1 MASETVLIT
10 GATGFLGSNLVKNF
24 VNKRY
29 KVIILKRSTSD
40 IYRINEVFDKVIS
53 YDVDSVSIQQ
63 AFIENDIDVVIHTA
77 CNYGRSNESLTKIVQ
92 TNILFG
98 LEVLESSIKF
108 STDTFINTDTFS
120 NTNFVLQKHL
130 NVYARTKKQFVEWLQ
145 MKSTEIQLINMKL
158 EHMYG
163 PEDNITKFVPWV
175 ISQLRSEVEEIKLT
189 KGIQK
194 RDFIFVDDV
203 VSAFEMVL
211 NNKLKLSGYT
221 EFDTGTG
228 ILISLKEFVKKIKS
242 VYEAIEGNTTTR
254 LNFGAIPY
262 KDDEMMSVNTN
273 NKKLLELG
281 WEPLIGVEE
290 GLRKIIVNKNLM

>member
-10 GATGFLGSNLVKNF
+10 GATGFLGSHL
-24 VNKRY
+24 VNKFVDKRD

-77 CNYGRSNESLTKIVQ
+77 CNYGRSNESLIKIVQ

-98 LEVLESSIKF
+98 LEVLENSIKF
-108 STDTFINTDTFS
+108 NTDTFL
-120 NTNFVLQKHL
+120 NTDTFFNTDIILQKHL
-130 NVYARTKKQFVEWLQ
+130 NVYARSKKQFLEWLE
-145 MKSTEIQLINMKL
+145 MKSTEIQVINMKL

-163 PEDNITKFVPWV
+163 PEDSITKFVPWF
-175 ISQLRSEVEEIKLT
+175 ISQLRSDVEEIKLT
-189 KGIQK
+189 RGEQK
-194 RDFIFVDDV
+194 RDFIYVEDV
-203 VSAFEMVL
+203 VSAFEIVL
-211 NNKLKLSGYT
+211 NKKSKLSSYT
-221 EFDTGTG
+221 EFDVGTG
-228 ILISLKEFVKKIKS
+228 NLTSLKEFVKKIKS
-242 VYEAIEGNTTTR
+242 VYEAIEGNTNTR

-262 KDDEMMSVNTN
+262 KDDEMMSVDTN